1 MDLLGRSRKLLGV
14 DQLAVKNTGETLE
27 DSALS
32 AGKYVT
38 EDVYIEVEKGI
49 SPETGKASLK
59 WDVTPNVTVDS
70 EVGINAE
77 TGLGVQWKW
86 DY

>member
-1 MDLLGRSRKLLGV
+1 MGRSRRLLGV
-14 DQLAVKNTGETLE
+14 DQLSVKSSGDKLE
-27 DSALS
+27 DTALS
-32 AGKYVT
+32 AGKYLS
-38 EDVYIEVEKGI
+38 EDVYVEVEKGI

-59 WDVTPNVTVDS
+59 WDVTPNVTVDT

-77 TGLGVQWKW
+77 AGAGVQWKW